1 MKRWGILIFDDQR
14 KFSGPQG
21 VLGRFLET
29 FFLSATDYGMFI
41 DRSPVVT
48 YGNFNAPV
56 QAVNRS
62 CDELYARVTRDKG
75 SPPELLMF
83 FIKGKS
89 PIMYE
94 NIKSFCD
101 TYRGV
106 PSQAVDCFNAM
117 KKGGDRAFHANLLL
131 KVNSKLGGTTVTLSN
146 PLTNAS
152 VPTVISGCPFT
163 LFLRAFLLLSFLAFP
178 LFFSSP
184 RTSVCGP

>member
-21 VLGRFLET
+21 ALGRFLET
-29 FFLSATDYGMFI
+29 FFLSATDYGMLI
-41 DRSPVVT
+41 DRSPIVT
-48 YGNFNAPV
+48 YGNFNAPL

-62 CDELYARVTRDKG
+62 CDELYARVTKEKG
-75 SPPELLMF
+75 GSPELLMF

-101 TYRGV
+101 TVRGV
-106 PSQAVDCFNAM
+106 PSQAVDSFNAM

-152 VPTVISGCPFT
+152 VPTVIPGCPLT
-163 LFLRAFLLLSFLAFP
+163 LFFALSLYFHF
-178 LFFSSP
+178 
-184 RTSVCGP
+184 